1 MDGRLFIVGT
11 PIGNLQDITL
21 RAIETL
27 RSVDLI
33 ACEDTRH
40 SKILL
45 DKYSI
50 KKPTTSYHKFN
61 IKTKTRSIISRLK
74 QGKNIA
80 LVSDAG
86 MPGISDPGQELIKA
100 AIDEEIRVEVI
111 PGPSAAISA
120 LSISGLRTDKF
131 CFEGFLPSKKSERIK
146 ALNQLSGETRT
157 IIFYETP
164 HRLVQTLNDIKQ
176 YLGDRNI
183 CVAREITKKFEE
195 VSRGKVSE
203 MIRKFT
209 ESKPRGEFVIIIEGI
224 KGLKAKKGRKG
235 NEEYIKLIKDMIRAG
250 LSRND
255 AVKIIAKRL
264 NVPKNELYRASLED

>member
-1 MDGRLFIVGT
+1 VDGRLFIVGT